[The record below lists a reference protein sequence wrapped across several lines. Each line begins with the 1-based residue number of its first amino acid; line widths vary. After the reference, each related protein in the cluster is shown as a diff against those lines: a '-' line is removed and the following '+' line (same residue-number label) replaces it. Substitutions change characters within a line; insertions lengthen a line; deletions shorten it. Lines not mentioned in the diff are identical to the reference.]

1 MSGKRERV
9 PSLVF
14 SVPCADGVAGCVSN
28 EHEKRGWKVASHGA
42 ETLEAIKDARGVSF
56 LDMDEDVMV
65 FLFLVLYDC
74 SDLWIC
80 RELLILWS
88 NERETLGKDT
98 FFLFR
103 ITSTTTLSF

>member
-28 EHEKRGWKVASHGA
+28 EREKRGWKVASHGA
-42 ETLEAIKDARGVSF
+42 ETLEDIKDARGVSF

-65 FLFLVLYDC
+65 FLFLVLYNC
-74 SDLWIC
+74 SNLWIC
-80 RELLILWS
+80 RELLTLWS
-88 NERETLGKDT
+88 NERETPGKDT